1 MDAKLNQSDLISLL
15 AKECNISVAKAEVF
29 TKNFFDIV
37 IEGLEQDGIVKI
49 NGLGTFKVTDVA
61 SRGSVNVNTGEKI
74 EIKGHRKLTF
84 IPADTLKEQVNMPF
98 AMFEPVE
105 VDDTYLPDSAE
116 ENDAE
121 EIAETTEPAVEVA
134 EAEEVQPAVAEEN
147 ESADTVNEELPVIV
161 EDTPAEEE
169 TASEDSNDDT
179 VANEEQVEVAVEE
192 DSVVPQPEED
202 KVEDAPEQE
211 SEEEPVVVQERPTEP
226 VIVRVPPK
234 KSAQEKQPAPSKRKK
249 SGWRYSLIA
258 IMAIAVAF
266 ILINR
271 TADKS
276 VVVEDAKEIGK
287 PVAVEPEIE
296 PVAENTDAD
305 AAIVLPEQPTVAENV
320 EPVIAEEVSNEAEKV
335 KAPAQTVIE
344 QEPADEYEFVLLDEL
359 ASINLKYITPAD
371 TLLYVADGT
380 LAVHK
385 VAQDETLTR
394 IAREYYGDKKLWPY
408 IVKYNNMTDPNGLCR
423 GMEIAIPRLKPR
435 K

>member
-1 MDAKLNQSDLISLL
+1 MNQSDLISLL

-29 TKNFFDIV
+29 TKNFFDII

-84 IPADTLKEQVNMPF
+84 IPADALKEQVNMPF

-105 VDDTYLPDSAE
+105 VDDTYQPDSAE

-121 EIAETTEPAVEVA
+121 EIAETIEPAVEVA
-134 EAEEVQPAVAEEN
+134 EAEEVQPTVAEEN
-147 ESADTVNEELPVIV
+147 ESADIVNEELPVIV

-192 DSVVPQPEED
+192 DSVVPQPEVD

-234 KSAQEKQPAPSKRKK
+234 KSVQEKQTAPSKRKK

-276 VVVEDAKEIGK
+276 VVVEDAKEVAK

-296 PVAENTDAD
+296 PVAENTDAG
-305 AAIVLPEQPTVAENV
+305 AAIMQEEMPSVADNV
-320 EPVIAEEVSNEAEKV
+320 ESVIAEEVSNEAEKL

-359 ASINLKYITPAD
+359 AAKNLKYITSAD
-371 TLLYVADGT
+371 TLLYVADGD

>member
-1 MDAKLNQSDLISLL
+1 MNQSDLISLL

-29 TKNFFDIV
+29 TKNFFDII

-105 VDDTYLPDSAE
+105 VDDTYQPDSAE

-121 EIAETTEPAVEVA
+121 EIAETTEPVVEVA
-134 EAEEVQPAVAEEN
+134 ETEEVLPAVAEEN
-147 ESADTVNEELPVIV
+147 ESADTVNEELSVTV
-161 EDTPAEEE
+161 EDAAVAEE
-169 TASEDSNDDT
+169 TASEDSTDYT
-179 VANEEQVEVAVEE
+179 VANEELIGVAAEE

-202 KVEDAPEQE
+202 KVEDAREQE
-211 SEEEPVVVQERPTEP
+211 SEEPVVVQERPTEP

-276 VVVEDAKEIGK
+276 VVVEDAKEIAK

-296 PVAENTDAD
+296 TVAENSDAD
-305 AAIVLPEQPTVAENV
+305 AAIMQPELPTVAENV

-344 QEPADEYEFVLLDEL
+344 QEPADEYEFVMVDEL
-359 ASINLKYITPAD
+359 AAKNLKYITPAD
-371 TLLYVADGT
+371 TLLYVADGD

>member
-29 TKNFFDIV
+29 TKNFFDII

-105 VDDTYLPDSAE
+105 VDDTYQPDSAE

-121 EIAETTEPAVEVA
+121 EIAETTEPVVEVA

-147 ESADTVNEELPVIV
+147 ESADTVNEELSVIV

-276 VVVEDAKEIGK
+276 VVVEDAKEIAK

-305 AAIVLPEQPTVAENV
+305 AAIMQPELPTVAENV

-359 ASINLKYITPAD
+359 AAKNLKYITPAD
-371 TLLYVADGT
+371 TLLYVADGD

>member
-1 MDAKLNQSDLISLL
+1 MNQSDLISLL

-29 TKNFFDIV
+29 TKNFFDII

-84 IPADTLKEQVNMPF
+84 IPADALKEQVNMPF

-105 VDDTYLPDSAE
+105 VDDTYQPDSAE

-121 EIAETTEPAVEVA
+121 EIAETTEPVVEVA
-134 EAEEVQPAVAEEN
+134 ETEKVLPAVAEEN
-147 ESADTVNEELPVIV
+147 ESADTANEELPVIV
-161 EDTPAEEE
+161 EDTPAEDE

-192 DSVVPQPEED
+192 DSAVPQPEED

-249 SGWRYSLIA
+249 SGWRYSLI
-258 IMAIAVAF
+258 
-266 ILINR
+266 LINR

-276 VVVEDAKEIGK
+276 VVVEDVKEIAK

-305 AAIVLPEQPTVAENV
+305 AAIMQPELPTVAENV

-344 QEPADEYEFVLLDEL
+344 QEPADEYEFVMVDEL
-359 ASINLKYITPAD
+359 AAKNLKYITPAD
-371 TLLYVADGT
+371 TLLYVADGD

>member
-1 MDAKLNQSDLISLL
+1 MNQSDLISLL
-15 AKECNISVAKAEVF
+15 AKECNISVAKAEAF
-29 TKNFFDIV
+29 TKNFFDII

-84 IPADTLKEQVNMPF
+84 IPADALKEQVNMPF

-105 VDDTYLPDSAE
+105 VDDTYQPDSAE

-121 EIAETTEPAVEVA
+121 EIAETTEPVIEVA
-134 EAEEVQPAVAEEN
+134 ETEEVQPAVAEEN

-169 TASEDSNDDT
+169 TASEDSNDDI
-179 VANEEQVEVAVEE
+179 VANEELIGVTAEE
-192 DSVVPQPEED
+192 ETVVPQPEED

-234 KSAQEKQPAPSKRKK
+234 KSAQEKQTAPSKRKK

-276 VVVEDAKEIGK
+276 VVIEDAKEIAK

-296 PVAENTDAD
+296 PVAENSDAD
-305 AAIVLPEQPTVAENV
+305 AAIMHPELPTVAENV
-320 EPVIAEEVSNEAEKV
+320 GPVIAEEVSNEAEKV
-335 KAPAQTVIE
+335 KAPTQTVIE

-359 ASINLKYITPAD
+359 AAKNLKYITPAD
-371 TLLYVADGT
+371 TLLYVADGD